1 MSTPV
6 RMTQNA
12 IKARPHVANRH
23 AEQCRDFGPKQATV
37 TLHIP
42 APLLRRPRVGRDLG
56 PSHNV
61 DVPKILPPQTSDNNT
76 TKTSLLAKLSALPP
90 RTKRERPIAPIE
102 KTKSI
107 QGLDFLRTRRS
118 QTSDS
123 TRSDTSTSIQGS
135 GSFNLRVEAALNRQ
149 LPTLAER
156 SGLGFLERRS
166 QTSEP
171 SVSSQ
176 EVTTST
182 SAPIDPMYMPSSRDN
197 TLQREQKLLLATI
210 QRLCPDDTRFKHL
223 KLPDDGTTS
232 KS

>member
-56 PSHNV
+56 QSHNV

-90 RTKRERPIAPIE
+90 RTKRERPFAPVE

-107 QGLDFLRTRRS
+107 QGLDFLRTRSR
-118 QTSDS
+118 TSDS
-123 TRSDTSTSIQGS
+123 IRSDTSTSIQGS
-135 GSFNLRVEAALNRQ
+135 GTFNRRVEAALHSQ
-149 LPTLAER
+149 LPTRAER
-156 SGLGFLERRS
+156 CGLGFLERRS

-171 SVSSQ
+171 TVSSQ

-197 TLQREQKLLLATI
+197 TLQREQKRLLATI

-223 KLPDDGTTS
+223 KLPDDATTS